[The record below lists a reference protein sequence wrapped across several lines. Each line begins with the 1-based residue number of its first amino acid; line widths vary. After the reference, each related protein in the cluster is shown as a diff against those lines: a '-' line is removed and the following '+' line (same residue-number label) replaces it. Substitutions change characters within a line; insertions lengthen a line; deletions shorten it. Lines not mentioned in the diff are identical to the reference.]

1 MKVTVCNEKTL
12 QRLDKRNFADLN
24 VNIENLAIISIRDCE
39 DEPIILTNKP
49 PLFLS
54 LAFDDV
60 IPGDGEGMPI
70 SDEQAR
76 VVAEFVLKNRDKIRM
91 LVCQCTYGQ
100 SRSAAVA
107 AAVMEYFA
115 HRGIKIFADDR
126 YFPNKNVFRKVLSAL
141 QNFDSDIHQ

>member
-1 MKVTVCNEKTL
+1 MKVIVCNEKTL
-12 QRLDKRNFADLN
+12 QRLDEQKFADLD

-39 DEPIILTNKP
+39 DEPIILINKP

-60 IPGDGEGMPI
+60 FPGDEEGVPI
-70 SDEQAR
+70 SNDQAC
-76 VVAEFVLKNRDKIRM
+76 VVAEFVLKNRDKIKV
-91 LVCQCTYGQ
+91 LICQCTYGQ

-126 YFPNKNVFRKVLSAL
+126 YFPNKDVFRRVLSAL
-141 QNFDSDIHQ
+141 LILGKTV